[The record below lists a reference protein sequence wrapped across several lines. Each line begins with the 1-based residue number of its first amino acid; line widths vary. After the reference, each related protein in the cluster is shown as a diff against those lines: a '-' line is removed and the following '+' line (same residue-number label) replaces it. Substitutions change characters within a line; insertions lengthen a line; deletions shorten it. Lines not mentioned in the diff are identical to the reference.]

1 MAGDEPTVWR
11 VEIAPE
17 EFKLFGDCNRDEL
30 EAAAGLI
37 QNRAASRGFS
47 AGGQPHDDAVARRR
61 LMRLTDQ
68 ERRLLAV
75 VEMIKI
81 VEEQQTKGRDA

>member
-17 EFKLFGDCNRDEL
+17 EFKLFGDYNRDEL

-47 AGGQPHDDAVARRR
+47 AGGPRCSQRARRSR
-61 LMRLTDQ
+61 
-68 ERRLLAV
+68 
-75 VEMIKI
+75 
-81 VEEQQTKGRDA
+81 